1 MLSLVA
7 GVTNS
12 CELFNGVFTELDP
25 SKEQYMLLTAKP
37 SRQLGLSWQENAH
50 HPHYD
55 WLPWTFS
62 EHRLRDFKSNVV
74 TVCC

>member
-1 MLSLVA
+1 M
-7 GVTNS
+7 S
-12 CELFNGVFTELDP
+12 CSIGVFTELDP
-25 SKEQYMLLTAKP
+25 VKEQYMFLTAKP
-37 SRQLGLSWQENAH
+37 SHQLGLSWQENAH

-74 TVCC
+74 IVASLVEGKG